1 MYFRH
6 AGGESKELKMSQK
19 VLISAIVCTLKV
31 YKPKKIKPKFKAKH
45 FSQKQKV
52 QACLKGSLVGL
63 VTLGKLKQEQDKLN
77 QQLAAFFDK

>member
-6 AGGESKELKMSQK
+6 AGGANKEVKVSQK
-19 VLISAIVCTLKV
+19 ALISAIISTLKV

-45 FSQKQKV
+45 LSQKQKV